1 MNTEIACSTFE
12 SLASATRLDAFRML
26 VRAGADG
33 LVAGEIST
41 ALDLAPTNMS
51 FHLKTLL
58 HAGLVTVEQEGRF
71 QRYRANLPLM
81 FDLVGFLTEECC
93 GGDLRQCEPLTRSK
107 RSGKTR

>member
-1 MNTEIACSTFE
+1 MNIEIACATFE
-12 SLASATRLDAFRML
+12 SLASATRLNAFRML
-26 VRAGADG
+26 VRAGGGG
-33 LVAGEIST
+33 LVAGELSA

-93 GGDLRQCEPLTRSK
+93 GGDLQQCAPLTRSK